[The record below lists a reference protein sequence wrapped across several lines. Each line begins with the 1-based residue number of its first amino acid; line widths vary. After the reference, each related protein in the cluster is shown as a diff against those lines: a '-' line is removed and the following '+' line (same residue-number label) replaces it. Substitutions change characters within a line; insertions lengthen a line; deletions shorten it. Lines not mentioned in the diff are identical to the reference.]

1 MWFVFL
7 SFCYSA
13 EVKLGQIL
21 PTFLKLLD
29 FKSTYNPQVK
39 IVTLN
44 LLNKVGSAIEFG
56 CQ

>member
-1 MWFVFL
+1 MVCI

-44 LLNKVGSAIEFG
+44 LLNTVGSAIEFG